1 VLQLAAVA
9 AVLGWAA
16 VFGAAVFGVAVLPVF
31 GVVVARAVVFVLRL
45 VVLAVELEFV
55 AATLR
60 VERGM

>member
-1 VLQLAAVA
+1 MLQLAAVA

-16 VFGAAVFGVAVLPVF
+16 VFGAAVFGVAVLPV
-31 GVVVARAVVFVLRL
+31 VEARAVVFVLRL

>member
-16 VFGAAVFGVAVLPVF
+16 VFGAAVFGVAVLR
-31 GVVVARAVVFVLRL
+31 VVARVVVFVLRL